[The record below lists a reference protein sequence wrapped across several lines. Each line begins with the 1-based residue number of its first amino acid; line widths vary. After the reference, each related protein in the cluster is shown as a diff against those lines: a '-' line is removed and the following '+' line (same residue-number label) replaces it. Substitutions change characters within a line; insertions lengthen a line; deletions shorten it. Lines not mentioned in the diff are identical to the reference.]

1 VQPDSS
7 AAAIV
12 IQSSGCFFMLL
23 ISSQGKKKDSHRHV
37 NGKRTAPTVWSESD
51 ELDIGAN
58 PCLFCIHHL
67 AHQQSDT
74 LPGVMIQYR

>member
-1 VQPDSS
+1 MDHYCTVRDSSLWPVQPDSS

-37 NGKRTAPTVWSESD
+37 NGKRTA
-51 ELDIGAN
+51 
-58 PCLFCIHHL
+58 
-67 AHQQSDT
+67 
-74 LPGVMIQYR
+74 